1 MAEEAPGFRQP
12 IKSIAVIKGKPAK
25 FEAIVTGNPEPDVSW
40 YLNGKEVAHTD
51 KTQIS
56 REDGGRASLVL
67 TSVTDDGGNVACTA
81 RNAEGSASSTAKL
94 VVREPPDFVQ
104 RLKSQRVKEGSR
116 VEMVVRFRGTPMPK
130 IRWYRERA
138 ELQSTED
145 FRIVTEGDTSRLIIE
160 EVYEDDSGK
169 FSATATNVVGRV
181 ISAAHL
187 MVTDTTPP
195 ATPTGRLSTP
205 GKLTPGASPGLAP
218 SPAGA
223 AAAPV
228 TPMTGAPVAKDAAVV
243 KPLAVKP
250 ADEAAPIAVKA
261 GEKRPAEAKAGE
273 IPAAKKVASKD
284 DEQKPVPMEVDQA
297 AGKAA
302 GEAVTPRVAGD
313 GQEEVR
319 PAAEGTDKEAKAFP
333 SPLGVKPSD
342 VDDTSVTL
350 KWTPVTGATDY
361 RIAVTP
367 PDGKVVDPVG
377 GPSVWERTVDGLR
390 PGQEYVFTVTAIG
403 PEGQSNPSK
412 PVKISTAGATGKAK
426 VISPPTGKKQVSAEG
441 GKLKREG
448 SGEDT
453 VTSPSQLRRQGDLI
467 TSPSQLRRQG
477 TDDSASVSS
486 FHTAT
491 GEEVM
496 SISSYATAE
505 AGTLE
510 GSPSVQVPQ
519 PKLFMSG
526 LLSGIPGAFSSLHAG
541 QAGLALNQQQTQM
554 ASEVSTIEEMSEGEE
569 DELAGA
575 PEFNRGLESCQ
586 VARGE
591 SVRFECEI
599 SGSPPPTII
608 WLKDG
613 KEIDE
618 DNQHFAKYGDD
629 GSFALVITN
638 VTDADS
644 GAYSCQ
650 ATSKKGQA
658 TSTAELTVKPH
669 AIGGEETRGEKIA
682 PIFAA
687 KLTDVKVSEGADARF
702 DCVVAGTPG
711 IEITWFKDGVPVGNG
726 GNRMLTFRGDGSCS
740 LDVRNVTCDDGGVYE
755 VQAANI
761 AGTAKCSALLVVPQ
775 LEQKNSVHTHKPASQ
790 PVSLATIQEEVK
802 VQDLKP
808 PTEINT
814 TYVSDSAITVSWK
827 PVAGATDYNV
837 IVSPADGVVRASDD
851 GPTFPQRRVEGLR
864 SGTEYTFTVVATRK
878 NGHAVAGVPLTQTT
892 RELPTPGALRSES
905 VTDTGMTL
913 AWLPTPGA
921 TDYEISVSPPGGD
934 VHPPSG
940 APTEPQRVI
949 SGLEPAKEY
958 EVTVTAKIGDKR
970 SAQCEPFKV
979 TTKPLGTPAGFN
991 ANKITD
997 NSMFVSWTPVNGA
1010 TDYEV
1015 RLDPP
1020 AGEVKLTEKGSTVPE
1035 RQLTGLSG
1043 GIEYRISVG
1052 AKNQKGDVVWAEP
1065 FSVDTKDLPTPSGT
1079 DVSGLTDNEMTVAWK
1094 PVPGATDYI
1103 LKVQPQV
1110 GEVQVPPEGPG
1121 EARRH
1126 LTGLLPNVDYTVVV
1140 EAKGDKRK
1148 RSAPCAPIKVK
1159 TKALCSPSDIKT
1171 SSVTA
1176 STAMLEWEMVPGA
1189 TDYKLHMEPSDGQ
1202 VTKPKK
1208 GGHLPQREVTN
1219 LTPGREYVFKI
1230 TAVSPAG
1237 NSAPSQE
1244 IKINTPGIAG
1254 PSDLKVPTVTNTE
1267 ATLSWSPVPGAKDY
1281 KLRTQPKHGDVTTP
1295 TGDATSAQRTIS
1307 GLQPGTNYSVYV
1319 SAVTDQGVGAE
1330 SQPVQIKTKALP
1342 CPCSL
1347 NASEATDSEFKVA
1360 WLPVEGA
1367 ENYVVTIDPPGGQ
1380 VSEVTGD
1387 PSSPARVISGL
1398 EAGKEYRV
1406 SVTATGKKG
1415 DSAPCE
1421 PFSVKTKVLC
1431 APAGISATAIT
1442 ASSFEVTWT
1451 PVRGASEY
1459 DVRMNPDSGKIEV
1472 PSDGPSA
1479 PRRSIT
1485 GLSAGIEYQI
1495 TVVAKKES
1503 GAAQPSEPFMVKT
1516 RTIQSPKA
1524 LNAPWVTDSDLTL
1537 TWEKVRGATD
1547 YSVRLQPPAGEVTET
1562 EKGPGAPE
1570 RRVTGLLPGTE
1581 YKISVEAVG
1590 SEGHSSPSHIK
1601 IATKPL
1607 RAPFDLAATSITDR
1621 TLLVSWPA
1629 VPGATD
1635 YRVTM
1640 DPPDGEVT
1648 VARNAIAESKREIKG
1663 LQPGKEY
1670 QITVLALSPVGS
1682 SAPSE
1687 SFVVKTRALA
1697 APSAIS
1703 PATVTDNSAGLKW
1716 TAVPGAT
1723 DYTVTVEPAG
1733 GEVWETQAGPG
1744 DPERVIT
1751 GLQSGT
1757 EYEITVSATGP
1768 DGTSAPSER
1777 IKIKTEAL
1785 AAPSEVKQATVAN
1798 EEIVLKWKPVAG
1810 ATDYELTVEPP
1821 AGDIVAMKGDRAR
1834 PMRRLTGLTPGT
1846 EYKIVVV
1853 AKDAKGNTRKSDT
1866 ISATTLNI
1874 PKAEGLR
1881 AYDITDTTVY
1891 LQWSAISGSK
1901 DYTINLRPSAIA
1913 SVSAPENDMTKPE
1926 RLVQGLQPSTEYN
1939 ISVSAITA
1947 DGRGPP
1953 CNPVTIVTKAL
1964 PMPEDLKLVNVTDE
1978 AALITWAPIEGAKNF
1993 HVAVDPEGPEV
2004 VPTEAGETASQRVLR
2019 GLQPASDYW
2028 VTVTAKNEKGDSNES
2043 QTFSFKTMALSTP
2056 SGFKTSHVTD
2066 TTCVL
2071 SWTSVSGSDD
2081 YTVRIQPQVG
2091 EIAVPPAGKSAS
2103 ERHLKGLKGK
2113 TTYTVTIVA
2122 TSSKGTS
2129 AESQTFTF
2137 TTAEL
2142 SSPSGVEVSSVTA
2155 SGLELA
2161 WTPVPGAIDYIVTS
2175 EPDARVSPGKGGKSG
2190 AKRTVSG
2197 LEPGT
2202 EYTFTVVAVS
2212 TEGSSAAC
2220 EPVKVKTRVLDT
2232 PAKIEAATATT
2243 NTAVITW
2250 TAVKGATDYKIRVE
2264 PPGAEVSV
2272 DKEGP
2277 AAPKRILKGLH
2288 PDTHYHV
2295 YVTAISAAGE
2305 STQSEALEIQTA
2317 ALPSP
2322 TRVSAPTVTDRN
2334 VIVSWAPTEGAE
2346 EYIVKVEPACEV
2358 VPTAGGPG
2366 APERELRNLKPATE
2380 YTIRI
2385 AAKGPLGTSADSE
2398 PLPIRTNALPAPSKV
2413 EVPFVSD
2420 KEVRVSWPAVPG
2432 ATDYHVK
2439 TQPEASVQAGEGGP
2453 GAPERIVTGL
2463 KPNTEYSIR
2472 VVALTQKGSSGL
2484 TEPVKVT
2491 TKALETPSK
2500 IQPTST
2506 TADTAVITWT
2516 AVKGATDYRV
2526 VVEPSGPEVAVDK
2539 EGPAAPK
2546 RILKGL
2552 RPDTEYTA
2560 YVTAIGAA
2568 GDSRQSEPFKL
2579 KTPGL
2584 PVPARLGTPTVTDRS
2599 VIVSWAPT
2607 EGAEEYIVKV
2617 EPECE
2622 VVPTSGGPGAPE
2634 RELRNLKPATEY
2646 IVRVAAKFPQGT
2658 SAESEHLSIRTN
2670 ALPAPAGVEMPFV
2683 SDKEVRV
2690 SWPAVPG
2697 ATDYHVKTQPEASVQ
2712 VGEGGPGAP
2721 ERIVNGLNS
2730 KTEYSIRVVALTQKG
2745 SSALSEP
2752 VKVTTKALP
2761 RPNESKVKS
2770 VTDNSAI
2777 ITWTGIQGAADYQ
2790 ISVEPKCEVK
2800 QTIKASAPERELRG
2814 LLSGTEYTVTITA
2827 VGKAGTSAV
2836 SEPLIVRTKALLPPT
2851 DVRASSV
2858 TDSSLLLAWKPIEG
2872 ATSYIISA
2880 EPDKARVQLV
2890 DDTKGKAAPERLLT
2904 QLWPNTEY
2912 TFTIIAVNNDESSMD
2927 CEPFKVKT
2935 LALSKP
2941 SRVTAGK
2948 VGDTSA
2954 FLEWAPAEAAT
2965 NYVLTVNPTA
2975 DVVPTDKGP
2984 SGAERVL
2991 KGLKT
2996 NTEYTVSVTAKN
3008 PDGTSA
3014 PSDEFIFKTKALPSP
3029 EQPSHGAVTDTS
3041 ATVSWAAVP
3050 GASDYAVKV
3059 EPEGQVMETAEGARA
3074 PVRQIQGLKPG
3085 TEYKVVVSG
3094 KGEKGDGA
3102 ECEPIVIKTNPL
3114 PSPSS
3119 VKPTSVEDNKLTL
3132 AWSSVPG
3139 ATDYKVVSSPEDV
3152 QVVTRKGGRADS
3164 ERVITGLRPGTEY
3177 SFSVV
3182 ALCPDGNSAQTEP
3195 VKVTTKALPT
3205 PGGVKAGTV
3214 GDNTATVVWSNVPGA
3229 SDYSV
3234 QVEPA
3239 GEVVVTKEGPAA
3251 PVREIR
3257 GLQAGQEYKVAVIGK
3272 GPSGES
3278 APCEPISIKTNTLA
3292 TPSGLKPST
3301 VDDSSVTLAWSS
3313 VPGATDYV
3321 ISGVP
3326 DGAKVSPGKDG
3337 PAGAERVV
3345 TGLQA
3350 ATDYSLSVTAVS
3362 SKGESGVG
3370 QPLRVTTKALPT
3382 PGDVAVSSSAD
3393 SATISWAPV
3402 PGAKDYDIVTDPPA
3416 EVSPT
3421 DKGPSAA
3428 ERVVKGLKPGTDY
3441 EVKIAATNDKGVS
3454 NPCRPV
3460 KFSTKA
3466 CQRPTGVKSPSITD
3480 NQATITWSPVPGAT
3494 DYRVLVEPAEGSV
3507 KLPTGG
3513 PGEAERTLVG
3523 LTAGAEYT
3531 VSVIGMTEKG
3541 SGEAS
3546 EPVKITTRALPA
3558 PLGVKASAVKTT
3570 SVTLSWSP
3578 VTGAQDYRVEV
3589 VPKCGRVMQPI
3600 GGPATWERKIIDLE
3614 PHQEYEFT
3622 VVAIQD
3628 KEESLPSKTLKVT
3641 TVPADKVETKV
3652 QKKEEVKVA
3661 KEEAKPVTADEKVVP
3676 PAAPAQLKPTE
3687 PATVPAKTAAPEE
3700 KEKKEAP
3707 PTPEAITPTVE
3718 KKPEEKL
3725 PPPASKVEVKSKA
3738 EERVTEVTPDKAVP
3752 KPTEVE
3758 QKREEKSPPT
3768 VPKAEVKPSEEE
3780 ERHEQAKPT
3789 LPVSVPTDRPVAV
3802 APTEVKEAKRPIEQ
3816 EEQKPVVPSKVE
3828 PVEVDREVVV
3838 VKTPSETTQD
3848 VEQVTEVAEKVS
3860 IEERPSETPTEKVV
3874 EEKAKE
3880 AASKAPTE
3888 AGGAVAIKDLEI
3900 PEPSNLTTD
3909 KGVPVKVDVPVK
3921 KDVPSPVEKGRE
3933 AAVPPK
3939 IPHEEVKITP
3949 EEQQIEVVSKD
3960 VKRKEPGDTERKPSE
3975 KQTEAPVHKKPAE
3988 AAPSTTQVSQEILPT
4003 EKRPQ
4008 AAASTKLEEART
4020 PETPLDEASSIERGN
4035 DLVKK
4040 EPAPIT
4046 EVPKTEPS
4054 TKPKVSQAKLKE
4066 ELERKPGLHE
4076 KVTELERL
4084 KPGVP
4089 AEKPSVQEKLE
4100 ERPTTLEAVEELM
4113 GAVAVPGPGAVPKGK
4128 KEQPRDAIPEGDA
4141 AKPEAVVAKPKE
4153 AAKVLPAPGD
4163 VRVNHVSESGMSLG
4177 WAPVPGANR
4186 YEVAVQTEGI
4196 ELLTGKTTNVEYQ
4209 IDGLKPSK
4217 KYHYSVTAIR
4227 PDGTRGAPSKTFHQ
4241 ITKAL
4246 SAPSGIKPSSLT
4258 ETGATIA
4265 WKPVPGATNYS
4276 VSVSPAHGRVVE
4288 SSGGAAGAERR
4299 LTDLKPNT
4307 EYTVSI
4313 AAEGVKGTSAI
4324 SPPVVIKTKDDEERK
4339 RREAEEL
4346 RQKQQKEEEERKQQ
4360 ELLKQQ
4366 KEEEQRQQALL
4377 DKQRKDEELRKQQ
4390 ELLDKQRREK
4400 EEKELLEKQR
4410 REEEEKRRQQELL
4423 DKQRQEEEDKKRKE
4437 LAEKERIAEEQKKQE
4452 LLEKQR
4458 QDEEEARKKKELL
4471 EKQRREDEDRKQKEL
4486 LEKQRKLEEE
4496 KKQKELQEK
4505 QRKEEEQKKQ
4515 LEKQRK
4521 EEEDHKQK
4529 ALLEKK
4535 RKEEEERK
4543 QKELLEKQKKEEE
4556 EKKRKELE
4564 KKRLEDEKKRKE
4576 LEKQKEEERKKKE
4589 LLEKK
4594 KKEEEQKQKELF
4606 EKNKKEEE
4614 DQKKKQLLE
4623 KKKKDE
4629 EAAAAAPEEKVKKV
4643 PAWLKRRQ
4651 EEEQRRKEEEEKAKA
4666 RAGEKKVPAWMKKR
4680 QEEEERRK
4688 KEEEEKA
4695 KASPAEKKVPAWK
4708 QRQQEEEEKKKR
4720 EAEEKA
4726 KAPEKKVPAWKQR
4739 QQEEAEKKKKE
4750 AEEKAKAPLAK
4761 KAPAEEKKP
4770 SVPGKTAA
4778 PPAEKKAPTAEK
4790 KVLLVEKEEKEREE
4804 EQKAEAEKLVVE
4816 PPLEEPVEQEEEEE
4830 ISTGIS
4836 AFAEARQ
4843 AAMVQQSIEV
4853 RSAPVVTIDA
4863 SAYAAMAVAH
4873 YPTSVRTSLVQDR
4886 TLMLNWDPV
4895 VGAEDYDVSFE
4906 PCGDAEVFLTDYGP
4920 VAPMRKIRGLKPC
4933 KTYKITVAAK
4943 KANKERTKESESV
4956 TVTTKA
4962 LPSPSEFRA
4971 IRCLDNKVLFGFDAV
4986 YGATSYIVGTDSKE
5000 GVSRVTRMDYDR
5012 VEVEIT
5018 DLLPATEYQVT
5029 VTAQGPKGVSAPSK
5043 YFTIGTKVITE
5054 PENLVAKA
5062 DSENDMTVTWSHV
5075 KGATDYEFHISPEG
5089 KVKEAGSTT
5098 RKVSGLKP
5106 GVEYRIAV
5114 AAKKG
5119 ELVGS
5124 SAITRSFTK
5133 ALARPESM
5141 RCVSASDTSVT
5152 VAWNR
5157 VQGATGYDVET
5168 RPSGGTAIT
5177 PRLPGAPEREIT
5189 GLRPATEYEI
5199 IITGRSSRGDGLAS
5213 KPFKIKT
5220 KAFGAVSS
5228 IRLSECTDTKAL
5240 IRWSPV
5246 NGATSYD
5253 VKLDPSEGRIRQT
5266 NGSQS
5271 PERQVTGLSP
5281 NKEYSVIIIPK
5292 SASGEGSVNKPFS
5305 FTTMA
5310 LSSPTNIKVTDI
5322 TEEGMSLTWDEVPG
5336 AYDYTVWMDP
5346 PGATIIA
5353 GPRGDKAPERHISR
5367 LKSNKEY
5374 TITIVAE
5381 SPRGNS
5387 CRSDPI
5393 EVTTEALHG
5402 PTGLKTTNITQTG
5415 MRLSFNPVA
5424 NARDYEVIL
5433 RPRLGNVFAP
5443 GRGNDPSQ
5451 PERII
5456 EDLKPNTEYDISVI
5470 AITTKGVKSEV
5481 SKSIKRRTY
5490 AFPPPSGVT
5499 ATSTTGT
5506 TVTLQWPAVP
5516 GADNYTVDTSPR
5528 GGEAHRTDK
5537 GANAPERL
5545 IKGLQ
5550 PGTVY
5555 EFSVTA
5561 KGKGGQS
5568 PPGETFKHRTK
5579 DLVSPK
5585 GFEASSVTDS
5595 SMVLSWT
5602 PVKGANKYTVA
5613 TTSFEKTTDSST
5625 GEATTEIKGLKES
5638 TEYTFVV
5645 TAEGHLGKSA
5655 PSAPF
5660 AYTTRAL
5667 KTPVGLKASSV
5678 NHSSMTITWA
5688 PIAGATDYA
5697 IEVKPEGASV
5707 NVTSKGKQAPERQL
5721 TNLKEGTEYRVVVLA
5736 VSSHGMSAASEPLI
5750 QQTSLALSAP
5760 SGLRATSV
5768 KDTSLTVVWGSV
5780 KGATG
5785 YDVSVDPAHGKVV
5798 AGPKG
5803 LTQPERELQGL
5814 HPGTDYTIR
5823 VVSKGLRG
5831 QKSAESAPI
5840 TQKTKVLAVPQR
5852 IKVKAQ
5858 SEMEIQWTP
5867 VEGAANYKITL
5878 EPPTGVAET
5887 TDLTKQKEFQVK
5899 ITAVDEAGHHVGSE
5913 TFVHKTSAEEKKQV
5927 IQKKVV
5933 KKVEKKEE
5941 VVEKKQTKVV
5951 KKVVKTEE
5959 KVEEKKVEKKVVKK
5973 VELKKPEP
5981 KKPEP
5986 PKKVEA
5992 KKVEP
5997 KKPEPKAEPP
6007 QKKPVEQKKSEVKKV
6022 EEKKTETK
6030 MVTESAQAKAE
6041 EKPAEAPKKPAAPA
6055 KPAEEGAPFGFQL
6068 KKTKKQEKEVQE
6080 GGLEGV
6086 KLKKLDVPEGSG
6098 SEHER
6103 SPRGS
6108 PRRGMSPVPD
6118 QQRGAG
6124 QGKGPAAKGAGAP
6137 PALGFKKKKATPG
6150 AKPAAPPEEPKK
6162 LTFKKKKKPKEEE
6175 EIDGADA
6182 WGVSLKKAKKV
6193 DRAGDEFKL
6202 EGVRLRHVT
6211 FDPVP
6216 DEPDVVPEP
6225 PPGFKEGA
6233 PKFQLP
6239 DNMKETIELLGGQPC
6254 NFTIPIDGTFKPE
6267 ITIMKDNK
6275 PIELDERVKIYTVG
6289 NLCKVKIAGA
6299 ERLDRGKYKIDVKTP
6314 KGTDSTNFTV
6324 NVKDTPSQ
6332 PNGPVIFK
6340 SVMSDN
6346 MEVSWQLPDDD
6357 GGAPLQGFELEICE
6371 SGKKDWKKIANIKDR
6386 KHKVTGL
6393 KPDTRYQYRV
6403 TAINEHGKSTMLKSG
6418 KVMTKH
6424 PEAEAAWDVQLKKV
6438 KKDPPDPPQNPRV
6451 TKTAK
6456 KPITQAQIV
6465 WEKPLSDHGSRIKG
6479 YVVERKKEGSSDWMR
6494 LAEAK
6499 DCKKEEF
6506 LATGFSEG
6514 FEYWIRIRAVN
6525 AGGESEPAPLM
6536 DPEILKIGEKTPP
6549 PPPKPVMPPGPVQNL
6564 QAEAKGDGHV
6574 TINWKPPKDRSNVTG
6589 YVIQKLGENDEDWI
6603 EIGHVGN
6610 EKELFNVH
6618 GLDSRQNYNFRVIAQ
6633 SMAGAGEPAITE
6645 TVSLKQFLKPSA
6657 STDVSATVEET
6668 EKGHETNV
6676 RLNWTPPT
6684 DGSIITGFRIE
6695 KKPKRST
6702 DWSTITTVGPDE
6714 TTYLVEDMT
6723 PDEEFD
6729 FRIVA
6734 ESPAGDGKPG
6744 GTSVLMPP
6752 AKPPEVP
6759 PELGFSEE
6767 DIEALKQ
6774 DLPGPLRIVK
6784 GLTDLEVPIR
6794 TTALYY
6800 CVLSK
6805 INIMVRWMCG
6815 YTDIL
6820 PGKKYQT
6827 KIVGRLHIL
6836 WVSDCRYDD
6845 EGIYKVEIPTKEAS
6859 TAKLK
6864 IMENW
6869 AKPGRRHNLKPFFE
6883 TPLVNYWT
6891 DTGMEAQMTVKY
6903 GGYPT
6908 PKIRW
6913 NRGLEMIRAG
6923 PKYEFISADD
6933 EVQTL
6938 IIKNVTESDAGE
6950 YTVTITNEAGEKTS
6964 TGSLIV
6970 GGAGAPAGF
6979 ENQFPLG
6986 RPIRTHFTR
6995 QELMDLAAGGGEG
7008 GPRQD
7013 DISKALERLETEY
7026 NVVKGA
7032 KRRMMTTPLSWY
7044 RQMRVDTREGDEAE
7058 RFGYKVIGQLNVNL
7072 LDIIYKEPDIRL

>member
-1 MAEEAPGFRQP
+1 MSEGKSNPLPPDPFCSDARRALFLPVSRLRRLVESRACFSVNAETDRRGVLIPGSLDRTPARLRQLCPVHHRGKAPAQHGTYVSTGSSIGYLDAHMYKPSPWDSHWQVFLMVLAIPGRTDCDLQNPVREQRNRPKMAEEAPGFRQP

-25 FEAIVTGNPEPDVSW
+25 FEAIVTGTPEPEVSW
-40 YLNGKEVAHTD
+40 YVNGKEVASTD
-51 KTQIS
+51 NTKIS
-56 REDGGRASLVL
+56 REEGGRVSLVL
-67 TSVTDDGGNVACTA
+67 TSVTDDAGNIACTA
-81 RNAEGSASSTAKL
+81 RNSGGTASSTAKL

-116 VEMVVRFRGTPMPK
+116 VEMVVRFKGTPMPK

-145 FRIVTEGDTSRLIIE
+145 FRIVTEGDTSRLVIE

-187 MVTDTTPP
+187 MVTGMIIRVYD
-195 ATPTGRLSTP
+195 PTCDSNRTSEYSRQADARSLPGTRAFPRRSRGRSRDSHDRSTRAQ
-205 GKLTPGASPGLAP
+205 GRGGRQASRGQTCRRT
-218 SPAGA
+218 SSCRSESRRKK
-223 AAAPV
+223 
-228 TPMTGAPVAKDAAVV
+228 TC
-243 KPLAVKP
+243 
-250 ADEAAPIAVKA
+250 
-261 GEKRPAEAKAGE
+261 RSKAGE
-273 IPAAKKVASKD
+273 IPAAKKVASKE
-284 DEQKPVPMEVDQA
+284 DEQNLFQWKWTKRPGKPR
-297 AGKAA
+297 GKPGYLGLLETAKRKS
-302 GEAVTPRVAGD
+302 GQPRRV
-313 GQEEVR
+313 QIKKLKTCPQIPEYTL
-319 PAAEGTDKEAKAFP
+319 PKLAFP
-333 SPLGVKPSD
+333 SPLGVKASD
-342 VDDTSVTL
+342 VADTSVTL

-361 RIAVTP
+361 RVAVTP
-367 PDGKVVDPVG
+367 PDGQVVDPVG
-377 GPSVWERTVDGLR
+377 GPSVWERTVAGLR

-403 PEGQSNPSK
+403 QEGQSNPSK

-426 VISPPTGKKQVSAEG
+426 VISPQTGKKKQASVEG
-441 GKLKREG
+441 GKLSREG
-448 SGEDT
+448 SAEDT
-453 VTSPSQLRRQGDLI
+453 VTSPSQLRRQGDLVR
-467 TSPSQLRRQG
+467 SPSQLRRQG

-505 AGTLE
+505 AGTQE
-510 GSPSVQVPQ
+510 G
-519 PKLFMSG
+519 
-526 LLSGIPGAFSSLHAG
+526 
-541 QAGLALNQQQTQM
+541 

-569 DELAGA
+569 DELSGA
-575 PEFNRGLESCQ
+575 PEFNRGLGSCQ

-650 ATSKKGQA
+650 ATNKKGQA
-658 TSTAELTVKPH
+658 TSTAELTVKP
-669 AIGGEETRGEKIA
+669 
-682 PIFAA
+682 
-687 KLTDVKVSEGADARF
+687 
-702 DCVVAGTPG
+702 
-711 IEITWFKDGVPVGNG
+711 
-726 GNRMLTFRGDGSCS
+726 
-740 LDVRNVTCDDGGVYE
+740 
-755 VQAANI
+755 
-761 AGTAKCSALLVVPQ
+761 
-775 LEQKNSVHTHKPASQ
+775 QKNSVHTHKPASQ

-808 PTEINT
+808 PTEISA
-814 TYVSDSAITVSWK
+814 TYVSDAAITVSWK

-837 IVSPADGVVRASDD
+837 IVSPADGV
-851 GPTFPQRRVEGLR
+851 RRVEGLK

-892 RELPTPGALRSES
+892 REVPTPGALRSES
-905 VTDTGMTL
+905 VTDTGLTL

-921 TDYEISVSPPGGD
+921 TDYEVSISPPGGD

-940 APTEPQRVI
+940 ATTEPQRVI
-949 SGLEPAKEY
+949 SGLEPGKEY
-958 EVTVTAKIGDKR
+958 EVTVTAKIGNKR
-970 SAQCEPFKV
+970 SAQGESFKV
-979 TTKPLGTPAGFN
+979 TTKPLGTPAGFS

-997 NSMFVSWTPVNGA
+997 NSMFVSWTPVSGA

-1015 RLDPP
+1015 KLDPP
-1020 AGEVKLTEKGSTVPE
+1020 AGEVKPTEKGSTVAE

-1052 AKNQKGDVVWAEP
+1052 AKNQKGDLVWAEP
-1065 FSVDTKDLPTPSGT
+1065 FSVETKDLPTPSGT
-1079 DVSGLTDNEMTVAWK
+1079 GVSGLTDNEMTVTWA
-1094 PVPGATDYI
+1094 PVPGATDYV

-1126 LTGLLPNVDYTVVV
+1126 LTGLLPGVDYTIVV

-1148 RSAPCAPIKVK
+1148 RSAPCAPMKVK
-1159 TKALCSPSDIKT
+1159 TKAALCSPSDIKT

-1176 STAMLEWEMVPGA
+1176 SSATLEWEMVPGA
-1189 TDYKLHMEPSDGQ
+1189 TDYKVHMEPSDGQ

-1208 GGHLPQREVTN
+1208 GGHLPQREVKN
-1219 LTPGREYVFKI
+1219 LTPGKEYVFTI

-1237 NSAPSQE
+1237 NSAPSE
-1244 IKINTPGIAG
+1244 EVRIGTPEIAG
-1254 PSDLKVPTVTNTE
+1254 PSDLKVPTVTDTE
-1267 ATLSWSPVPGAKDY
+1267 ATLSWAPVPGAKDY
-1281 KLRTQPKHGDVTTP
+1281 KLRTQPKHGDVATP

-1307 GLQPGTNYSVYV
+1307 GLHPGTNYSVYV

-1330 SQPVQIKTKALP
+1330 SQPAHIKTKALP

-1380 VSEVTGD
+1380 VSEVTGN
-1387 PSSPARVISGL
+1387 PSTPARVISGL
-1398 EAGKEYRV
+1398 EAGREYRV

-1421 PFSVKTKVLC
+1421 PFNVKTK
-1431 APAGISATAIT
+1431 AGISATAIT

-1459 DVRMNPDSGKIEV
+1459 EVRMNPDSGKVEV
-1472 PSDGPSA
+1472 PEDGPSA

-1495 TVVAKKES
+1495 TIVAKKES

-1516 RTIQSPKA
+1516 RTLQSPKD

-1537 TWEKVRGATD
+1537 TWAKVRGATD
-1547 YSVRLQPPAGEVTET
+1547 YAVRLQPPAGEVTET
-1562 EKGPGAPE
+1562 ENGPTAPE

-1590 SEGHSSPSHIK
+1590 SEGRSSPSHIK

-1621 TLLVSWPA
+1621 TMLVSWPA

-1663 LQPGKEY
+1663 LQAGKEY

-1697 APSAIS
+1697 APSGIS

-1723 DYTVTVEPAG
+1723 DYTLTVEPAG

-1785 AAPSEVKQATVAN
+1785 AAPSEIKQATVAN
-1798 EEIVLKWKPVAG
+1798 EEIVLKWNPVPG

-1853 AKDAKGNTRKSDT
+1853 AKDAKGNARKSDT

-1891 LQWSAISGSK
+1891 LRWAAISGSK

-1913 SVSAPENDMTKPE
+1913 SVSAPENDMRTPE

-1964 PMPEDLKLVNVTDE
+1964 PMPEDFKLVTVTDE
-1978 AALITWAPIEGAKNF
+1978 AALISWAPIEGAKDF
-1993 HVAVDPEGPEV
+1993 HVAVEPAGPEV
-2004 VPTEAGETASQRVLR
+2004 APTEAGEPASERVLR
-2019 GLQPASDYW
+2019 GLQPARDYW
-2028 VTVTAKNEKGDSNES
+2028 VTVTAKNEKGESNES

-2056 SGFKTSHVTD
+2056 SGFKASRVTD

-2071 SWTSVSGSDD
+2071 SWTPVSGSED
-2081 YTVRIQPQVG
+2081 YTVKVQPQGG
-2091 EIAVPPAGKSAS
+2091 EVAVPPAGPSAS
-2103 ERHLKGLKGK
+2103 ERHLKRLKGK

-2129 AESQTFTF
+2129 AESQSFTF
-2137 TTAEL
+2137 TTTEL
-2142 SSPSGVEVSSVTA
+2142 PSPSGVEVSSVTA
-2155 SGLELA
+2155 SGLVLA
-2161 WTPVPGAIDYIVTS
+2161 WSPVSGATDYIVTS
-2175 EPDARVSPGKGGKSG
+2175 EPDARVSPGEAARTMPSG
-2190 AKRTVSG
+2190 WCLVSN
-2197 LEPGT
+2197 LELI
-2202 EYTFTVVAVS
+2202 
-2212 TEGSSAAC
+2212 
-2220 EPVKVKTRVLDT
+2220 LDT

-2250 TAVKGATDYKIRVE
+2250 TAVKGATDYKLVVE
-2264 PPGAEVSV
+2264 PPGAEVLV

-2305 STQSEALEIQTA
+2305 STRSEALEIQTA

-2322 TRVSAPTVTDRN
+2322 ARLSAPTVTDRS
-2334 VIVSWAPTEGAE
+2334 VLVSWAPTEGAE
-2346 EYIVKVEPACEV
+2346 EYIVKVEPECEV

-2380 YTIRI
+2380 YTIRV
-2385 AAKGPLGTSADSE
+2385 AARGPLGTSADSE
-2398 PLPIRTNALPAPSKV
+2398 PLPIRTNALPTPSKV

-2439 TQPEASVQAGEGGP
+2439 TQPEASVQPGEGGP
-2453 GAPERIVTGL
+2453 GAPERVVTGL

-2472 VVALTQKGSSGL
+2472 VVALTKEGSSAM

-2500 IQPTST
+2500 IQPAST
-2506 TADTAVITWT
+2506 TADTAVITWS
-2516 AVKGATDYRV
+2516 AVKGATDYKV
-2526 VVEPSGPEVAVDK
+2526 VVEPSGPEVVVDK

-2552 RPDTEYTA
+2552 HPDTEYIA
-2560 YVTAIGAA
+2560 YVTAVSDA
-2568 GDSRQSEPFKL
+2568 GDSTQSEPFKL
-2579 KTPGL
+2579 RTPGL
-2584 PVPARLGTPTVTDRS
+2584 PVPARLGTPTVTDRN
-2599 VIVSWAPT
+2599 VIVSWAPI

-2622 VVPTSGGPGAPE
+2622 VVPTAGGPGAPE

-2646 IVRVAAKFPQGT
+2646 IVRVAAKFPQGV
-2658 SAESEHLSIRTN
+2658 SAESEHLAIRTN
-2670 ALPAPAGVEMPFV
+2670 ALPAPTGVEVPFV

-2712 VGEGGPGAP
+2712 PGEGGPGAP
-2721 ERIVNGLNS
+2721 ERIVTGLNP
-2730 KTEYSIRVVALTQKG
+2730 KTEYSIKVVALTQKG

-2790 ISVEPKCEVK
+2790 ISVEPKCEVR
-2800 QTIKASAPERELRG
+2800 QTKKATAPERELRG

-2827 VGKAGTSAV
+2827 VGKSGTSAV
-2836 SEPLIVRTKALLPPT
+2836 SEPLIVRTK
-2851 DVRASSV
+2851 
-2858 TDSSLLLAWKPIEG
+2858 
-2872 ATSYIISA
+2872 
-2880 EPDKARVQLV
+2880 
-2890 DDTKGKAAPERLLT
+2890 
-2904 QLWPNTEY
+2904 
-2912 TFTIIAVNNDESSMD
+2912 
-2927 CEPFKVKT
+2927 
-2935 LALSKP
+2935 ALSKP

-2954 FLEWAPAEAAT
+2954 LLVWAPAEAAT
-2965 NYVLTVNPTA
+2965 NYVLTVNPPA
-2975 DVVPTDKGP
+2975 EAVPTDKGP
-2984 SGAERVL
+2984 SGPERVL

-3014 PSDEFIFKTKALPSP
+3014 PSDEFVFKTKALPSP
-3029 EQPSHGAVTDTS
+3029 EQPSQAAVTDTT
-3041 ATVSWAAVP
+3041 ATVTWAAVP
-3050 GASDYAVKV
+3050 GATDYAVKV
-3059 EPEGQVMETAEGARA
+3059 DPAEGQVMETADGAGA

-3114 PSPSS
+3114 PSPAA

-3132 AWSSVPG
+3132 GWSAVPG
-3139 ATDYKVVSSPEDV
+3139 ATDYKIVSSPEDV

-3182 ALCPDGNSAQTEP
+3182 AVCPDGNSAQTEP

-3214 GDNTATVVWSNVPGA
+3214 EDTTATVVWSNVPGA
-3229 SDYSV
+3229 SDYTV
-3234 QVEPA
+3234 QVEPT
-3239 GEVVVTKEGPAA
+3239 GEVVLTKEGPAA

-3257 GLQAGQEYKVAVIGK
+3257 GLQAGQEYRVAVVGK

-3278 APCEPISIKTNTLA
+3278 APCEPISIKTNVLA
-3292 TPSGLKPST
+3292 TPSGIKPST
-3301 VDDSSVTLAWSS
+3301 IDDNSVTLAWTS

-3326 DGAKVSPGKDG
+3326 DGAKVSAGKDG

-3350 ATDYSLSVTAVS
+3350 ATDYSISVTAVS
-3362 SKGESGVG
+3362 SKGESGAG
-3370 QPLRVTTKALPT
+3370 QPVRITTKALPT
-3382 PGDVAVSSSAD
+3382 PDDVAVSSSAD
-3393 SATISWAPV
+3393 SATITWAPV

-3454 NPCRPV
+3454 NPCRPI

-3507 KLPTGG
+3507 KLPAGG
-3513 PGEAERTLVG
+3513 PGEAERTIVG

-3589 VPKCGRVMQPI
+3589 VPKAGRVMQPI
-3600 GGPATWERKIIDLE
+3600 GGPATWERKIVGLE
-3614 PHQEYEFT
+3614 PLQDYEFT
-3622 VVAIQD
+3622 VVAVQD

-3641 TVPADKVETKV
+3641 TVPADKVEPKV

-3661 KEEAKPVTADEKVVP
+3661 KEEAKPVTAEEKVVP
-3676 PAAPAQLKPTE
+3676 PTAPAQLKPSE
-3687 PATVPAKTAAPEE
+3687 PATVPAEAAAPTE
-3700 KEKKEAP
+3700 KEVKEVP
-3707 PTPEAITPTVE
+3707 PTPEAITPTAEPTAPVLPEKVPVVPTVE
-3718 KKPEEKL
+3718 KKPEEKV
-3725 PPPASKVEVKSKA
+3725 PPPA
-3738 EERVTEVTPDKAVP
+3738 
-3752 KPTEVE
+3752 
-3758 QKREEKSPPT
+3758 
-3768 VPKAEVKPSEEE
+3768 PKAEVKPTVEQKVEEKLPPTFPKAEVKASEEK
-3780 ERHEQAKPT
+3780 ERDEQAKPT

-3802 APTEVKEAKRPIEQ
+3802 APTDAKEAERTAEQ
-3816 EEQKPVVPSKVE
+3816 GEPKQVIPSKVE
-3828 PVEVDREVVV
+3828 SLEADKETAVL
-3838 VKTPSETTQD
+3838 KTPTETETTQ
-3848 VEQVTEVAEKVS
+3848 VVQQITEEKVLH
-3860 IEERPSETPTEKVV
+3860 PSKLKEDVQEKPKEVVIQKKTRETTETKTLPVDETPTKPPTGKSATAEVAVPKTPLEATKAAVPVEEPAVEKPSKDQPKMEHTQEKKTEAVIEKKLPEAVGEIPPTEKGV

-3880 AASKAPTE
+3880 ADSKVPTE
-3888 AGGAVAIKDLEI
+3888 AGDAVAIREVTVS
-3900 PEPSNLTTD
+3900 EPSKLTTE
-3909 KGVPVKVDVPVK
+3909 KDVPVK
-3921 KDVPSPVEKGRE
+3921 KTVPVKEDAVPITSAEKGRD
-3933 AAVPPK
+3933 AAAPK
-3939 IPHEEVKITP
+3939 IPREEVNITP
-3949 EEQQIEVVSKD
+3949 EKPVEVVSKD
-3960 VKRKEPGDTERKPSE
+3960 VEKKEPSRLKQEALPGAEKKP
-3975 KQTEAPVHKKPAE
+3975 TEAPVHKKPE
-3988 AAPSTTQVSQEILPT
+3988 DAAPSKKPTGKERRETVPMEKPPQVVATTKEEEVRGP
-4003 EKRPQ
+4003 EKPPY
-4008 AAASTKLEEART
+4008 EAF
-4020 PETPLDEASSIERGN
+4020 SIERGE
-4035 DLVKK
+4035 DLVTK
-4040 EPAPIT
+4040 PPT

-4054 TKPKVSQAKLKE
+4054 TKPKVLQAKLKE
-4066 ELERKPGLHE
+4066 ESQPKPGLQE
-4076 KVTELERL
+4076 KVTELQRQKL
-4084 KPGVP
+4084 GVP
-4089 AEKPSVQEKLE
+4089 VEKPTVEEKLE

-4128 KEQPRDAIPEGDA
+4128 KEQPREAIPEGEA
-4141 AKPEAVVAKPKE
+4141 AKPEAVVAKQKE
-4153 AAKVLPAPGD
+4153 AAK
-4163 VRVNHVSESGMSLG
+4163 
-4177 WAPVPGANR
+4177 
-4186 YEVAVQTEGI
+4186 
-4196 ELLTGKTTNVEYQ
+4196 
-4209 IDGLKPSK
+4209 
-4217 KYHYSVTAIR
+4217 
-4227 PDGTRGAPSKTFHQ
+4227 
-4241 ITKAL
+4241 AL
-4246 SAPSGIKPSSLT
+4246 STPGGIKPSSLT

-4276 VSVSPAHGRVVE
+4276 VSVSPAHGRVLE
-4288 SSGGAAGAERR
+4288 SSGGASGAERR
-4299 LTDLKPNT
+4299 LTDLQPNT

-4313 AAEGVKGTSAI
+4313 AAEGVKGTSAT
-4324 SPPVVIKTKDDEERK
+4324 SAPVVIKTKDDEERK
-4339 RREAEEL
+4339 RREAEDL
-4346 RQKQQKEEEERKQQ
+4346 RQKQQKEEERKQQ
-4360 ELLKQQ
+4360 ELLQRQ
-4366 KEEEQRQQALL
+4366 KEEEQALL
-4377 DKQRKDEELRKQQ
+4377 EKQRKGEEQRKQQ

-4410 REEEEKRRQQELL
+4410 REEEQRKQQELE
-4423 DKQRQEEEDKKRKE
+4423 KQRQEEDKKRNE
-4437 LAEKERIAEEQKKQE
+4437 LAEKERIAEEQRKQQE
-4452 LLEKQR
+4452 LLDKQR
-4458 QDEEEARKKKELL
+4458 LEEERKQKELLDKKRKEDEEARKKKELL
-4471 EKQRREDEDRKQKEL
+4471 EKQQREEEERKQKEL

-4496 KKQKELQEK
+4496 KKQKEKVPAWK
-4505 QRKEEEQKKQ
+4505 QRQ
-4515 LEKQRK
+4515 L
-4521 EEEDHKQK
+4521 
-4529 ALLEKK
+4529 
-4535 RKEEEERK
+4535 
-4543 QKELLEKQKKEEE
+4543 EEE
-4556 EKKRKELE
+4556 EKK
-4564 KKRLEDEKKRKE
+4564 
-4576 LEKQKEEERKKKE
+4576 KKE
-4589 LLEKK
+4589 
-4594 KKEEEQKQKELF
+4594 
-4606 EKNKKEEE
+4606 
-4614 DQKKKQLLE
+4614 
-4623 KKKKDE
+4623 
-4629 EAAAAAPEEKVKKV
+4629 A
-4643 PAWLKRRQ
+4643 
-4651 EEEQRRKEEEEKAKA
+4651 EEKAKA
-4666 RAGEKKVPAWMKKR
+4666 P
-4680 QEEEERRK
+4680 
-4688 KEEEEKA
+4688 
-4695 KASPAEKKVPAWK
+4695 PAEKKVPAWK
-4708 QRQQEEEEKKKR
+4708 QRQLEEEERKKK

-4726 KAPEKKVPAWKQR
+4726 EAPPAEKKVPTWRQR

-4750 AEEKAKAPLAK
+4750 AEEKTKVPLAK
-4761 KAPAEEKKP
+4761 KVPPEEKKP
-4770 SVPGKTAA
+4770 VA
-4778 PPAEKKAPTAEK
+4778 PPTEKKAPPVEK
-4790 KVLLVEKEEKEREE
+4790 KVLLVEKEEKKVEE
-4804 EQKAEAEKLVVE
+4804 EPKAVAEVVE
-4816 PPLEEPVEQEEEEE
+4816 PPLEEEVEQEEEPEE
-4830 ISTGIS
+4830 FSTGIS

-4843 AAMVQQSIEV
+4843 AAMEQQSVEV
-4853 RSAPVVTIDA
+4853 RQAAPVVTIDA
-4863 SAYAAMAVAH
+4863 SAYAAMAIAH
-4873 YPTSVRTSLVQDR
+4873 YPTSVRTSQVQDR

-4895 VGAEDYDVSFE
+4895 VGAEDYDVSFD

-4933 KTYKITVAAK
+4933 KTYKITVSAK
-4943 KANKERTKESESV
+4943 KANKERTKESEV
-4956 TVTTKA
+4956 IKVTTKA

-5012 VEVEIT
+5012 VEVEIS

-5054 PENLVAKA
+5054 PEDLVAKA

-5075 KGATDYEFHISPEG
+5075 KGATDYEFLISPEG
-5089 KVKEAGSTT
+5089 KVKESGATA

-5106 GVEYRIAV
+5106 GVEYRISV

-5124 SAITRSFTK
+5124 SAVTRSFTK

-5141 RCVSASDTSVT
+5141 RCVSASDTSVI

-5168 RPSGGTAIT
+5168 RPAGGTAIT
-5177 PRLPGAPEREIT
+5177 PKLPGAPEREIT
-5189 GLRPATEYEI
+5189 GLRPATEYQI

-5213 KPFKIKT
+5213 QPLKVKT

-5228 IRLSECTDTKAL
+5228 IRVTNCTDTTAT

-5271 PERQVTGLSP
+5271 PERQITGLVP
-5281 NKEYSVIIIPK
+5281 NKEYSVIIVPK
-5292 SASGEGSVNKPFS
+5292 SASGEGSVNKPFT

-5310 LSSPTNIKVTDI
+5310 LSTPSNIKVTDI
-5322 TEEGMSLTWDEVPG
+5322 TEEGLSLTWDEVPG
-5336 AYDYTVWMDP
+5336 AYDYSVWMDP
-5346 PGATIIA
+5346 PGATIIPGSGGA
-5353 GPRGDKAPERHISR
+5353 RAPERHISR

-5374 TITIVAE
+5374 SITIVAE
-5381 SPRGNS
+5381 SPRGDS
-5387 CRSDPI
+5387 CRSDPV

-5424 NARDYEVIL
+5424 NARDYEVVL
-5433 RPRLGNVFAP
+5433 RPRLGTVFAP

-5470 AITTKGVKSEV
+5470 AITNKGVKSEV

-5506 TVTLQWPAVP
+5506 TVALQWSAVT
-5516 GADNYTVDTSPR
+5516 GADNYTVDMTPR

-5537 GANAPERL
+5537 GASAPERL
-5545 IKGLQ
+5545 VKGLQ

-5585 GFEASSVTDS
+5585 GFEASSVTDNS
-5595 SMVLSWT
+5595 IVLSWT
-5602 PVKGANKYTVA
+5602 PVKGASKYNVT
-5613 TTSFEKTTDSST
+5613 TTSFEKTTESSA

-5660 AYTTRAL
+5660 AHTTRAL

-5678 NHSSMTITWA
+5678 THSSMTITWA

-5697 IEVKPEGASV
+5697 IEVKPEGA
-5707 NVTSKGKQAPERQL
+5707 NVAVTTKGKQAPERQL

-5760 SGLRATSV
+5760 TGLRVTSV
-5768 KDTSLTVVWGSV
+5768 KETSLTVVWGSV
-5780 KGATG
+5780 KGATS

-5798 AGPKG
+5798 AGPRG

-5814 HPGTDYTIR
+5814 NPGTDYTIR

-5831 QKSAESAPI
+5831 QKSADSAPI
-5840 TQKTKVLAVPQR
+5840 TQKTKVLSVPQR
-5852 IKVKAQ
+5852 IKVKADPTAQ

-5878 EPPTGVAET
+5878 EPPTGVDSTAAT
-5887 TDLTKQKEFQVK
+5887 SDITKQKEFRVK
-5899 ITAVDEAGHHVGSE
+5899 ITAVDEAGQQVGRE
-5913 TFVHKTSAEEKKQV
+5913 TFVKKTYAEEKKPQV
-5927 IQKKVV
+5927 VQKKVV

-5941 VVEKKQTKVV
+5941 VVEKKGIKKVV
-5951 KKVVKTEE
+5951 QKKVVKTEE

-5986 PKKVEA
+5986 QKKVEA

-6007 QKKPVEQKKSEVKKV
+6007 QKKPVAPKKPEVKKV
-6022 EEKKTETK
+6022 EEKKEET
-6030 MVTESAQAKAE
+6030 MVTETAQAKAE
-6041 EKPAEAPKKPAAPA
+6041 GKPAAAPKKPAGPA
-6055 KPAEEGAPFGFQL
+6055 KPAEEAAAGPKKFTLKKKKAAPPPKEEAAPFGFQL
-6068 KKTKKQEKEVQE
+6068 KKTKKQEKEVKE

-6098 SEHER
+6098 SEHEP

-6118 QQRGAG
+6118 QQRGAA
-6124 QGKGPAAKGAGAP
+6124 QGKGPAGITLITGPPTRTPPLPAMHIGARLDKSLCYVTP
-6137 PALGFKKKKATPG
+6137 P
-6150 AKPAAPPEEPKK
+6150 PKEQVRRQPWDSRR
-6162 LTFKKKKKPKEEE
+6162 KKPLDLNQVLYEERPS
-6175 EIDGADA
+6175 AKSPNPLPDA

-6193 DRAGDEFKL
+6193 DRGTDEFKL
-6202 EGVRLRHVT
+6202 EGVRLRHVK
-6211 FDPVP
+6211 FDPLP

-6314 KGTDSTNFTV
+6314 KGTDTTNFTV

-6332 PNGPVIFK
+6332 PKGPVIFK

-6403 TAINEHGKSTMLKSG
+6403 TAINEHGKSTVLKSG

-6438 KKDPPDPPQNPRV
+6438 KKDPPDPPQNVRV

-6456 KPITQAQIV
+6456 KPITQAQLV
-6465 WEKPLSDHGSRIKG
+6465 WDKPISDHGSRIKG

-6589 YVIQKLGENDEDWI
+6589 YVIQKLGENDEDWV
-6603 EIGHVGN
+6603 EIGHVGTRRSSSTCTGWIPA
-6610 EKELFNVH
+6610 KTTTSVSSRRAWRELAN
-6618 GLDSRQNYNFRVIAQ
+6618 LPSPRLSQ
-6633 SMAGAGEPAITE
+6633 
-6645 TVSLKQFLKPSA
+6645 PSA

-6702 DWSTITTVGPDE
+6702 EWSQIVTVGPDE

-6913 NRGLEMIRAG
+6913 NRGLEMIRSG

-6938 IIKNVTESDAGE
+6938 IIKNVAESDAGE

-7008 GPRQD
+7008 GPRAD

-7026 NVVKGA
+7026 NV
-7032 KRRMMTTPLSWY
+7032 
-7044 RQMRVDTREGDEAE
+7044 MRVDTREGEEAE
-7058 RFGYKVIGQLNVNL
+7058 RFGYKIIGQLNVNL